1 MILKKT
7 LFICLIAS
15 LQILIAQTDEEGL
28 EGWGIAEVSIKA
40 TKKISIDISEHVR
53 YKYDVS
59 TLDNYFTQIGVNFE
73 IFKDLKIGT
82 KARFITE
89 NDSEGNVQGLESHFR
104 YQGEVSYKHDMGKI
118 GISYRLRYQNKN
130 ELGVFDIPNEYIRFR
145 MGLNHKIKS
154 IKSALKIEG
163 ELFNQFKKGNEDNGL
178 NRYRLTM
185 KLEHRLKGDNE
196 IAIFYRIQEDIDRID
211 PVSRK
216 ILGFKF
222 AHKFDLTN

>member
-1 MILKKT
+1 MILKKV
-7 LFICLIAS
+7 LFICLIVS
-15 LQILIAQTDEEGL
+15 LQTLIAQTDEEGL

-40 TKKISIDISEHVR
+40 TKKISIDVSEHVR

-59 TLDNYFTQIGVNFE
+59 TLDNYFTQVGVNFE
-73 IFKDLKIGT
+73 LFKDLKIGT

-104 YQGEVSYKHDMGKI
+104 YQGEVSYKHDIGKI
-118 GISYRLRYQNKN
+118 GINYRLRYQNKN
-130 ELGVFDIPNEYIRFR
+130 ELGFSDIPNEYIRFR

-196 IAIFYRIQEDIDRID
+196 IGIFYRIQEDIDRID
-211 PVSRK
+211 PISRE